1 MAKKKKDTVEFRYYE
16 IPQGDAALVLCGESW
31 IRVYGHE
38 EFHLHFHNL
47 MEIGICRYGAGDLYL
62 DPKSVVDKLFPDNPI
77 YQKEIIDT
85 LNRAPMITERGKIC
99 YQHLILIL

>member
-1 MAKKKKDTVEFRYYE
+1 MNDFIMDDFY
-16 IPQGDAALVLCGESW
+16 
-31 IRVYGHE
+31 
-38 EFHLHFHNL
+38 NL
-47 MEIGICRYGAGDLYL
+47 MEIGICRYEAGDLYL